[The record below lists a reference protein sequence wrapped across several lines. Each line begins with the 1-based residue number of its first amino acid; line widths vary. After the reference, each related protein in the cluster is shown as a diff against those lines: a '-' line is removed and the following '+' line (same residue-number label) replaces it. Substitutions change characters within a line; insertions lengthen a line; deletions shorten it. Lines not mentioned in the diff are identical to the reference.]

1 MKPHSL
7 PLHSAT
13 PVGMLI
19 FLQTQFLQPSLE
31 HAFAV
36 AEWKEKRDQEQLDG
50 PLGGNLRIW
59 AIFIVMIKTLDFGQ
73 RSNYR
78 ATDFSLVLGRKE
90 GRYVLQRM
98 RCSCLK

>member
-13 PVGMLI
+13 PFGMLI

-73 RSNYR
+73 RSKIVQLISVSVW
-78 ATDFSLVLGRKE
+78 AE
-90 GRYVLQRM
+90 GRTDMYSNV
-98 RCSCLK
+98 CVVHV